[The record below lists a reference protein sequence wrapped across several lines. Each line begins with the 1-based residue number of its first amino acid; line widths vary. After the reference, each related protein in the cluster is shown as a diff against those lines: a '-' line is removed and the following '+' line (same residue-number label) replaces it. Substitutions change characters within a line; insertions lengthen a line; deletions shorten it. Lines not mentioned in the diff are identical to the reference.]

1 MHDSSAGASVATPP
15 VAWNSERAR
24 AWIAVPDADDDK
36 YSRGVLG
43 VVTGSAEYPGA
54 AVLGVEAAIRT
65 GVGMVRYLGDPPA
78 TRQVLAR
85 RPEAVPGDGRVEAWL
100 VGSGMDADTRGAQ
113 ATDRVRRALAT
124 GAPVV
129 LDAGALDMVRQAT
142 GPTLILPHARELA
155 RLLNRLG
162 SAAPG
167 AAGEGGDVSAEQ
179 VSAAQVSA
187 DPVAWAHRA
196 MRATGAVVLLKGSR
210 TVVASMADGV
220 ARTIILPP
228 GTPWLATAGTGD
240 VLGGIIGALV
250 ATHSEILGSEPAALA
265 EIAATGAL
273 IHGLAAAFASGGGP
287 IAALDI
293 AEAVPGRIAALLA

>member
-1 MHDSSAGASVATPP
+1 MHDTSAGASIATPP

-100 VGSGMDADTRGAQ
+100 VGSGMDADTRGAE

-167 AAGEGGDVSAEQ
+167 AAGDGEV

-187 DPVAWAHRA
+187 DPVGWAHRA
-196 MRATGAVVLLKGSR
+196 VRATGAVVLLKGSR

-228 GTPWLATAGTGD
+228 GTSWLATAGTGD

-250 ATHSEILGSEPAALA
+250 ATHSDIIGSEPAALA